1 MSAERWKQVIM
12 SACFAVLVLALGA
25 VWVCIVTDHPLK
37 KSRPYQVL
45 VEAGRRYENLIGWQI
60 VDPSKHVAR
69 LADGNLTFAFPHDD
83 QQERIAS
90 VARLADFSAAQGAR
104 LIFVLAPFK
113 VDAFGDEAVNGRL
126 DFSKQNAD
134 ELLAGLR
141 QHGIEVVDLREDF
154 HAAAPTSEAYHRFFY
169 RTDHRWRPQAA
180 LFAADLLAQRLEKE
194 GIPMDRTAYDPT
206 RYALRTLPAIFL
218 GSQGKKVTL
227 ASAEPEDFDLFTPD
241 FPVKLHVEIPS
252 LHIDAT
258 GGFELLLDPHQV
270 ERADYYNLDPYA
282 FYGRGEVPLLR
293 IENLD
298 QPDQGKKL
306 LLIRDSFSDTLAPYL
321 ALGCRQLTA
330 LNPRLYTDSIE
341 PFIQKE
347 KPDVVVV
354 IYTMDYFLARK
365 IIWDE
370 HKDKFDFR

>member
-25 VWVCIVTDHPLK
+25 VWACIVTDHPLK

-45 VEAGRRYENLIGWQI
+45 VEAGRRYENLIGWQV

-126 DFSKQNAD
+126 DFSNQNAD

-154 HAAAPTSEAYHRFFY
+154 HAAAPTS
-169 RTDHRWRPQAA
+169 
-180 LFAADLLAQRLEKE
+180 
-194 GIPMDRTAYDPT
+194 
-206 RYALRTLPAIFL
+206 
-218 GSQGKKVTL
+218 
-227 ASAEPEDFDLFTPD
+227 
-241 FPVKLHVEIPS
+241 
-252 LHIDAT
+252 
-258 GGFELLLDPHQV
+258 
-270 ERADYYNLDPYA
+270 
-282 FYGRGEVPLLR
+282 GE
-293 IENLD
+293 
-298 QPDQGKKL
+298 
-306 LLIRDSFSDTLAPYL
+306 
-321 ALGCRQLTA
+321 
-330 LNPRLYTDSIE
+330 
-341 PFIQKE
+341 
-347 KPDVVVV
+347 
-354 IYTMDYFLARK
+354 
-365 IIWDE
+365 
-370 HKDKFDFR
+370 